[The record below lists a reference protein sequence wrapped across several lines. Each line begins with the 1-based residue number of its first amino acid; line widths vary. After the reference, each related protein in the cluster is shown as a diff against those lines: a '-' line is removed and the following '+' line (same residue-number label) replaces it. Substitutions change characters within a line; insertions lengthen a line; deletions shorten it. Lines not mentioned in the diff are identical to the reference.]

1 MTNAKTSALD
11 AKRLAVAATL
21 LALALGACGK
31 KPDSKTAAPAP
42 LTVTVTRVQSRALTD
57 GLTAQ
62 GLLVSREEAGVAS
75 ELTGYRVAAVMADEG
90 DWVKK
95 GQPLARLDDTLLKAQ
110 IAQQAANL
118 QQQQVA
124 AERAQS
130 EADRVKGLDNQG
142 VISQEQIIERRLS
155 ARSAQ
160 AAVAVAQAGLNDL
173 KTRDSRMT
181 ILAPVSGRVLE
192 RAARP
197 GDTSAPG
204 TTLYRIARDGLV
216 EMNAE
221 IDESDLAQVH
231 VGDAVSV
238 KLPSGETVQ
247 GVVRFISPRVDP
259 QTRLGQARIA
269 LPVRPDLRPGGFA
282 SATFKGRATSG
293 TVVPEAAVHF
303 DANGGHVLVVDAQNK
318 VHSAPVRT
326 GRRSQGLVELI
337 DGPPVGARVALS
349 GGVFLLDGDLVRP
362 VEAAP
367 GVDGVPAAASRG
379 AP

>member
-1 MTNAKTSALD
+1 MTTAINAAAL
-11 AKRLAVAATL
+11 RVAATL
-21 LALALGACGK
+21 LAVSLAACA
-31 KPDSKTAAPAP
+31 KPESKPAPAP
-42 LTVTVTRVQSRALTD
+42 LTVTVTRVQSRVLTD
-57 GLTAQ
+57 SLAAQ
-62 GLLVSREEAGVAS
+62 GLLVAREEAGVAS
-75 ELTGYRVAAVMADEG
+75 ELTGYRVVAVLADEG

-110 IAQQAANL
+110 IAQQTANL
-118 QQQQVA
+118 EQQKVA
-124 AERAQS
+124 AERAQA
-130 EADRVKGLDNQG
+130 EADRVKGLDHQG
-142 VISQEQIIERRLS
+142 VISEEQIIERRLS

-173 KTRDSRMT
+173 KTRDARMT
-181 ILAPVSGRVLE
+181 IVAPVAGRVLE
-192 RAARP
+192 RTARP

-231 VGDAVSV
+231 VGDPAMV
-238 KLPSGETVQ
+238 KLPSGAIVA
-247 GVVRFISPRVDP
+247 GKVRFISPRVDS

-282 SATFKGRATSG
+282 SATFKGKASTG
-293 TVVPEAAVHF
+293 EVVPEAAVHF
-303 DANGGHVLVVDAQNK
+303 DDNGGHVLLVDGQNR
-318 VHSAPVRT
+318 VHSVAVKT
-326 GRRSQGLVELI
+326 GRRAQGMVEIL

-362 VEAAP
+362 V
-367 GVDGVPAAASRG
+367 DDPAAGAGVVG